1 MALLGDITEVLRCR
15 RPNVRHDSISPA
27 LGLFQEAEWHVK
39 QQVDVHR
46 SGYPFLKHP
55 NGNKWY
61 PATPQSLGKVTDA
74 PIAILLAQG
83 VVRNVARW
91 PDGDE

>member
-1 MALLGDITEVLRCR
+1 MYHEPITPV
-15 RPNVRHDSISPA
+15 
-27 LGLFQEAEWHVK
+27 LGLFQEVEWHVK
-39 QQVDVHR
+39 QQVDVNR

-55 NGNKWY
+55 NGNKWS

-74 PIAILLAQG
+74 PIAILVAQG

>member
-1 MALLGDITEVLRCR
+1 M
-15 RPNVRHDSISPA
+15 NHDSISPA
-27 LGLFQEAEWHVK
+27 LGLFQEVEWHVK

-46 SGYPFLKHP
+46 SGDAFLKHP
-55 NGNKWY
+55 NGNKWS

-83 VVRNVARW
+83 VVRDVFRW
-91 PDGDE
+91 LDGDEPVQRHA